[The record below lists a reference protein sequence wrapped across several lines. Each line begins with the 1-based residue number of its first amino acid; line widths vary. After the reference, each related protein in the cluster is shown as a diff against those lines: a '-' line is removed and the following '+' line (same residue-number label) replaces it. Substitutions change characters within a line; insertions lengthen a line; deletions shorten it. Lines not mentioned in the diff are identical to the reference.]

1 MEPKQCSIH
10 LTSCL
15 TKLASGCLLRFRFNA
30 TYLKKVYVIPIN
42 CFYFFLSCKCFRSIN
57 CFSCTCFQFGV
68 RNSFSVGTLRNH
80 DGDVVVKLLPNL
92 EKSQNE
98 TSIRYQNKQ
107 SHLLM
112 KTILFVLPLPLY
124 YMMKTWLQRHTPKY
138 DLMVTSV
145 ELTSQHGVRSA
156 ASTSFNI
163 VGLCWEM
170 VIFYGY
176 ELETFMFRTN
186 SFLIYSIPF
195 ISHPCWFVITYCYFY
210 LSQLSFFYSYSINS

>member
-1 MEPKQCSIH
+1 MAFI
-10 LTSCL
+10 
-15 TKLASGCLLRFRFNA
+15 
-30 TYLKKVYVIPIN
+30 
-42 CFYFFLSCKCFRSIN
+42 FFLPCKCFRSIN
-57 CFSCTCFQFGV
+57 CFPCTCFQFGV
-68 RNSFSVGTLRNH
+68 RNSFSVRTLR
-80 DGDVVVKLLPNL
+80 
-92 EKSQNE
+92 KSRNE

-124 YMMKTWLQRHTPKY
+124 DIMKTWLQRHTPEY

-176 ELETFMFRTN
+176 ELETFMFRAN

-195 ISHPCWFVITYCYFY
+195 ISHPCWFVITYWYF
-210 LSQLSFFYSYSINS
+210 LPSPAVVFLFIFY